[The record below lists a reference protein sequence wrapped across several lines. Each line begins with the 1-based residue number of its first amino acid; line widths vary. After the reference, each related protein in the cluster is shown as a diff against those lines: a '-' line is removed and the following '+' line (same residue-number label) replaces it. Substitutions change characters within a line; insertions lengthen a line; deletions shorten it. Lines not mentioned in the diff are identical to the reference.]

1 MARRERA
8 TIAGEMLE
16 ALSRAGG
23 VSDKRLTHVA
33 MRVNLPYDRF
43 KEYLEDMQRR
53 GLVQKDDP
61 FMLTTEGRKL
71 LDTYKAWREGL
82 RLFGMADPE

>member
-1 MARRERA
+1 
-8 TIAGEMLE
+8 MLE

-23 VSDKRLTHVA
+23 ESDKRLTHVA
-33 MRVNLPYDRF
+33 MRCNLPYDRF
-43 KEYLEDMQRR
+43 KEYLEDLQAR

-61 FMLTTEGRKL
+61 FTLTGEGRKL

-82 RLFGMADPE
+82 RLFGMAEPE